1 MNENYNIYIHIGFHR
16 TGSTF
21 LQTEFFP
28 VIPNSNC
35 IDQFEIIDELVALT
49 TTDEF
54 IWKNTNIK
62 DVTIKS
68 IEDKL
73 DVTKI
78 NIISAEALSG
88 YPFIKS
94 VNRSLILNRIKNI
107 FPEAKIILGIRSQ
120 DKLIQSFYSLY
131 IREGGTLKLNE
142 LLEKQKKGYFGYSI
156 YDSLIET
163 IDLEALN
170 YSLVLRQLYGLFDKK
185 DVYVFLL
192 EELKNSSKAITNL
205 SDFFNVKITIESK
218 KKVNAKFPDNALI
231 WIRLIN
237 ILTRG
242 FKSKSKIRHLQK
254 GYINKLISKLVY
266 KSVHNINISYE
277 ININEYFKEDNK
289 KLIELLPQYKEY
301 IQNFNK
307 Q

>member
-1 MNENYNIYIHIGFHR
+1 
-16 TGSTF
+16 

>member
-1 MNENYNIYIHIGFHR
+1 M
-16 TGSTF
+16 
-21 LQTEFFP
+21 
-28 VIPNSNC
+28 
-35 IDQFEIIDELVALT
+35 
-49 TTDEF
+49 
-54 IWKNTNIK
+54 
-62 DVTIKS
+62 
-68 IEDKL
+68 
-73 DVTKI
+73 
-78 NIISAEALSG
+78 
-88 YPFIKS
+88 
-94 VNRSLILNRIKNI
+94 
-107 FPEAKIILGIRSQ
+107 
-120 DKLIQSFYSLY
+120 
-131 IREGGTLKLNE
+131 
-142 LLEKQKKGYFGYSI
+142 
-156 YDSLIET
+156 IET

-289 KLIELLPQYKEY
+289 KIDRV
-301 IQNFNK
+301 IAAV
-307 Q
+307 